1 MLYIGGPHGE
11 WAGWSLPDYPEGGW
25 SQVDLPRALGSDA
38 SSRQVHDVAAPIRD
52 AQSDSIF
59 GEGHT
64 MAYVPSRGRHRLLG
78 ALVAAALLACGLGS
92 AVAVEGSSPAGATW
106 VGTWSAAPQKPQQ
119 AGIADQ
125 TLRLIV
131 HTTLAGEDVRIRLS
145 NTFGTAPVHV
155 ASASIGLRSS
165 GATLNASPVPLTF
178 GGRPD
183 VLIGDGADVLSD
195 PADLAVP
202 ALSDLAVSIYIPTD
216 SGPPT
221 EHADFGNAHQTS
233 YLASGDHTGDTDGA
247 AFTGRTRSWLFLSG
261 VSVQRKHAAD
271 VVTLGDSI
279 TDGTASSTDT
289 NHRYPDFL
297 ARRLIALPGPD
308 RLGVLNEGIGGNELL
323 RTSACC
329 GASPSALARLDRDV
343 LAQDGVRD
351 VILLEGIND
360 IGGDQADAPSLIAGM
375 QQLVTQLHSHGIR
388 VLGGTI
394 TPSFGRPGSYGT
406 QQTEDIRQQ
415 VNAWI
420 RTSGVFDAV
429 VDFDRAVRDPADPRR
444 LLAAYDSGDHLH
456 PNDAGYQAMA
466 DAVPL
471 DQL

>member
-1 MLYIGGPHGE
+1 MTYRPLR
-11 WAGWSLPDYPEGGW
+11 
-25 SQVDLPRALGSDA
+25 V
-38 SSRQVHDVAAPIRD
+38 SRR
-52 AQSDSIF
+52 
-59 GEGHT
+59 T
-64 MAYVPSRGRHRLLG
+64 LG
-78 ALVAAALLACGLGS
+78 AIVSAAVLASGLGT
-92 AVAVEGSSPAGATW
+92 AVAVQADGPPAAADW
-106 VGTWSAAPQKPQQ
+106 VGTWAAAPQKPQQ
-119 AGIADQ
+119 AAIADQ

-131 HTTLAGEDVRIRLS
+131 HTTLPGQTVRIRLS

-155 ASASIGLRSS
+155 TAAYIGQRAT
-165 GATLNASPVPLTF
+165 GATLADAPVRLTF
-178 GGRPD
+178 GGEPD
-183 VLIGDGADVLSD
+183 VLIGDGADVQSD
-195 PADLAVP
+195 PAQLAVP

-233 YLASGDHTGDTDGA
+233 YLAAGDHAGDADGA
-247 AFTGRTRSWLFLSG
+247 AFTASTRSWLFLSG
-261 VSVQRKHAAD
+261 VSVQQKHAAD

-297 ARRLIALPGPD
+297 ARRLAAEPGPE

-343 LAQDGVRD
+343 IAQDGVRD

-375 QQLVTQLHSHGIR
+375 KQLVAQLQSHGIR

-406 QQTEDIRQQ
+406 QHTEDVRQQ

-420 RTSGVFDAV
+420 RGSGTFDAV
-429 VDFDRAVRDPADPRR
+429 VDFDQAVRDPADPRR
-444 LLAAYDSGDHLH
+444 VLAAYDSGDHLH

-471 DQL
+471 NEL

>member
-1 MLYIGGPHGE
+1 MGL
-11 WAGWSLPDYPEGGW
+11 L
-25 SQVDLPRALGSDA
+25 RT
-38 SSRQVHDVAAPIRD
+38 RRR
-52 AQSDSIF
+52 
-59 GEGHT
+59 T
-64 MAYVPSRGRHRLLG
+64 LG
-78 ALVAAALLACGLGS
+78 AIVSAAVLASGLGT
-92 AVAVEGSSPAGATW
+92 AVAVQADGPPGSADW
-106 VGTWSAAPQKPQQ
+106 VGTWAAAPQKPQQ
-119 AGIADQ
+119 AGVTDQ

-131 HTTLAGEDVRIRLS
+131 HTTLPGETVRIRLS

-155 ASASIGLRSS
+155 TAAYIGRRAT
-165 GATLNASPVPLTF
+165 GATIAGDPVRLTF
-178 GGRPD
+178 GGQPD
-183 VLIGDGADVLSD
+183 VLVGDGADVLSD
-195 PADLAVP
+195 PARLDVP
-202 ALSDLAVSIYIPTD
+202 ALSDLAVSVYIPTD

-233 YLASGDHTGDTDGA
+233 YLASGDHAADTDGT
-247 AFTGRTRSWLFLSG
+247 AFTSTTTSWLFLSG
-261 VSVQRKHAAD
+261 VSVPDKHAAD

-297 ARRLIALPGPD
+297 ARRLAAQPGPD

-343 LAQDGVRD
+343 IAQDGVRD

-360 IGGDQADAPSLIAGM
+360 IGGDAADAPSLIAGM
-375 QQLVTQLHSHGIR
+375 KQLVTQLHSHDLR

-406 QQTEDIRQQ
+406 QHTEDVRQQ

-420 RTSGVFDAV
+420 RSSGMFDAI
-429 VDFDRAVRDPADPRR
+429 VDFDQAVRDPADPRR

-471 DQL
+471 DKL